1 MDYLSFCVDW
11 LNLRAP
17 LLYFPL
23 FIVAACVCA
32 LCVYIKSG
40 PNQILLAG
48 IIVNKWKVVL
58 IAMGCWAK
66 NNSLISSIYSAERL
80 LPVSE
85 RIFWCDCNWS
95 ARERAREK
103 KRSRRRDQ
111 GRDWFPVWLHMTRAQ
126 ATTSYCSTCDQ
137 YQLMNTAKLK
147 M

>member
-1 MDYLSFCVDW
+1 M
-11 LNLRAP
+11 RAP
-17 LLYFPL
+17 LLYFLL
-23 FIVAACVCA
+23 FMRVCA

-95 ARERAREK
+95 EREREK
-103 KRSRRRDQ
+103 KEQKKRPRPRLVSSLVAYDQSTSNNLLLFNMRPISIDEHGQIKNVTTAAATSRSQ
-111 GRDWFPVWLHMTRAQ
+111 
-126 ATTSYCSTCDQ
+126 
-137 YQLMNTAKLK
+137 
-147 M
+147 